1 MADEKKYLEGNYDGE
16 PVQQAVQMTADVV
29 RANKAQKEIR
39 ETQKRAYEIFEDEC
53 IDFKGITSE

>member
-29 RANKAQKEIR
+29 RGSKYAKRNKSR
-39 ETQKRAYEIFEDEC
+39 TRSC
-53 IDFKGITSE
+53 L

>member
-16 PVQQAVQMTADVV
+16 PVQQAVQMAADVV

-39 ETQKRAYEIFEDEC
+39 ETQKRAYEIDR
-53 IDFKGITSE
+53 KSVV